1 MKNVLQFYYNLEIN
15 SITRVNNE
23 YVFSKDN
30 LDYLFS
36 PIYISEEEIN
46 ELYFLTLSL
55 IQIGLPCHNIILNN
69 KNEIITPYNNQNY
82 ILLKKNITSNEP
94 ITINDIINFSNY
106 TSLDWNLEKLNR
118 TNWKELWIIKID
130 YFEYQLSQI
139 GNKYPLLC
147 KMFGYYEGIVENG
160 IQLFDMYSIK
170 GNVCV
175 SHKRLDINTSLSE
188 FYNPL
193 NFIIDYKIR
202 DIAEYFKK
210 KVISYVDIDSE
221 IIYFLDNYIVNDTD
235 RILFMIRFFFPS
247 FYFDVYEKVMIET
260 SNKKKLDNILVNSN
274 KYEMLLK
281 KIYAYVST
289 YINIP
294 SIDWLKY

>member
-1 MKNVLQFYYNLEIN
+1 MKNVLQYYYNLEIN
-15 SITRVNNE
+15 SVTRVNDE

-36 PIYISEEEIN
+36 PVYISIEEIN
-46 ELYFLTLSL
+46 ELYLLTLNL

-69 KNEIITPYNNQNY
+69 KNEIVTPYNNQNY
-82 ILLKKNITSNEP
+82 ILLKKNINSSEP
-94 ITINDIINFSNY
+94 ITINDIINFSNH
-106 TSLDWNLEKLNR
+106 TSLAWDFKKLNR
-118 TNWKELWIIKID
+118 TNWKELWIRKID

-160 IQLFDMYSIK
+160 IQLFDMYNIR
-170 GNVCV
+170 GNTCV
-175 SHKRLDINTSLSE
+175 SHKRLDSNTTLSD

-202 DIAEYFKK
+202 DIAEYFKE
-210 KVISYVDIDSE
+210 KVISYDDIDSE
-221 IIYFLDNYIVNDTD
+221 ITYFLDNYIVNDSD
-235 RILFMIRFFFPS
+235 RILFLIRFFFPS
-247 FYFDVYEKVMIET
+247 FYFDTYEKVMIET
-260 SNKKKLDNILVNSN
+260 SNRKKLDNILVNSK
-274 KYEMLLK
+274 KYEILLK
-281 KIYAYVST
+281 KIYGYVST

-294 SIDWLKY
+294 NIDWLKY

>member
-1 MKNVLQFYYNLEIN
+1 MKNVLQYYYNLEIN
-15 SITRVNNE
+15 SVTRVNDE

-36 PIYISEEEIN
+36 PVYISIEEIN
-46 ELYFLTLSL
+46 ELYLLTLNL

-69 KNEIITPYNNQNY
+69 KNEIVTPYNNQNY
-82 ILLKKNITSNEP
+82 ILLKKNINSSEP
-94 ITINDIINFSNY
+94 ITINDIISFSNH
-106 TSLDWNLEKLNR
+106 TSLAWDLKKLNR
-118 TNWKELWIIKID
+118 TNWKELWIRKID

-160 IQLFDMYSIK
+160 IQLFDMYNIR
-170 GNVCV
+170 GNTCV
-175 SHKRLDINTSLSE
+175 SHKRLDSNTNLSD

-202 DIAEYFKK
+202 DIAEYFKE
-210 KVISYVDIDSE
+210 KVISYDDIDSE
-221 IIYFLDNYIVNDTD
+221 ITYFLDNYIVNDSD
-235 RILFMIRFFFPS
+235 RILFLIRFFFPS
-247 FYFDVYEKVMIET
+247 FYFDTYEKVMIET
-260 SNKKKLDNILVNSN
+260 SNRKKLDNILVNSK
-274 KYEMLLK
+274 KYEILLK
-281 KIYAYVST
+281 KIYGYVST

-294 SIDWLKY
+294 NIDWLKY